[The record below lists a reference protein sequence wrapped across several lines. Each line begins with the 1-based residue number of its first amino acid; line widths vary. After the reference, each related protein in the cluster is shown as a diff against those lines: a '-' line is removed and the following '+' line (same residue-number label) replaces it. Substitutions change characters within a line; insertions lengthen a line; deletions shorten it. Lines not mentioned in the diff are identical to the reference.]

1 MFSEVPSYDEV
12 VPALLKGGVEG
23 CRKECALKPG
33 SVTSAFPSHCDAAAT
48 LCLSLAHC
56 RVFVWAAGIPVAPML
71 AKPTKGVTEVLNR
84 FSGIRFVCEW
94 KYDGERG
101 QVHRL
106 PDGTVKIF
114 SRSSEDHT
122 GKYPDLIKMMP
133 EVLCVYVCG

>member
-1 MFSEVPSYDEV
+1 
-12 VPALLKGGVEG
+12 
-23 CRKECALKPG
+23 
-33 SVTSAFPSHCDAAAT
+33 
-48 LCLSLAHC
+48 
-56 RVFVWAAGIPVAPML
+56 ML

-133 EVLCVYVCG
+133 EVLCVCMCVCVSVRERESGRERETELKSERGEEREVKREVKREWGQGCT